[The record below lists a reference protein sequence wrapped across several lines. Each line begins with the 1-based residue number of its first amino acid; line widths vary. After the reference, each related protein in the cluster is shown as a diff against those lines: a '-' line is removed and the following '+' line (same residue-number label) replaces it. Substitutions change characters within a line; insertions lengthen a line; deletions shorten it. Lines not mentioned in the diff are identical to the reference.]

1 MINISLTVLQ
11 LVLVVFVA
19 VIAYLIGVQLVK
31 VLLKIIF
38 SSKPVMSWNMRRQ
51 LEQKKI
57 QKKTELEQTE
67 ESIKILEQFMDWIDK
82 SLGGVDKKS
91 FWRDFGSS
99 KETRAYCVKKLK
111 EIIGREKAKLNAPI
125 VAPKP
130 VVKTEEKPK

>member
-82 SLGGVDKKS
+82 SLGGADKKS

-99 KETRAYCVKKLK
+99 KETRAYWVKTLK
-111 EIIGREKAKLNAPI
+111 DIIAREKNQLNAPK
-125 VAPKP
+125 VVPKP
-130 VVKTEEKPK
+130 VVKTEEK